1 MSNRDPLTLL
11 QLSFSAKNVSSDF
24 FTLVKDAIEA
34 KKKKEFKSLPKYL
47 PTRFNQFSGSN
58 SECLV
63 RVTAVPDSDGICL
76 SDLEKIQDQ
85 IDNDSIFF
93 YYD

>member
-11 QLSFSAKNVSSDF
+11 QLSFSAKTVSSDF

-47 PTRFNQFSGSN
+47 PIRF
-58 SECLV
+58 
-63 RVTAVPDSDGICL
+63 
-76 SDLEKIQDQ
+76 
-85 IDNDSIFF
+85 
-93 YYD
+93 